1 MQELRTRMSLLP
13 TAPARWGAMGALW
26 LSLACLSITTP
37 ALADSARCVTD
48 RYGNTLC
55 PPADSRCVATRF
67 GDWACSGPGGGAALD
82 AAGLAQCGAGRCIV
96 DAQHR
101 VMCSKEAGGAAAR
114 DRYGQAVCTGGC
126 APGQA
131 ALCRP
136 LRP

>member
-1 MQELRTRMSLLP
+1 MNPALRAWKAAWM
-13 TAPARWGAMGALW
+13 
-26 LSLACLSITTP
+26 LAVAVAATN
-37 ALADSARCVTD
+37 ALADRASCVTD

-55 PPADSRCVATRF
+55 PPADSRCVATRY

-82 AAGLAQCGAGRCIV
+82 AAGQPQCGVGRCV
-96 DAQHR
+96 LDTLNR

-131 ALCRP
+131 ALCKP
-136 LRP
+136 LTR